1 MITNHELDLAQQ
13 FVNHTDRNIFLTGK
27 AGTGKTTFLHDIKKQ
42 SLKRMAVVAPTGV
55 AAINAKGVTIHSFFQ
70 MPFGPIIPGAPENQ
84 GNFKRKFR
92 RKKIDLIRSLDL
104 LIIDEISMVR
114 ADLLD
119 GIDQVL
125 RKYKDRNKVF
135 GGTQVLMIG
144 DLQQLAPVVKDNE
157 WQLLKQHYE
166 TPYFFS
172 SKAFQQAQAINIELK
187 YIYRQQDEKFIKVL
201 NEIRDNKLSE
211 ESAKIL
217 NERYQPDFNPK
228 DEEGYIILTTHNYK
242 ADKTNQE
249 KLAQLKGKKYA
260 FEAIVE
266 GQFPENAFPNEEKL
280 ELKKGAQVM
289 FIKNDS
295 SFDKQYFNGKIGTI
309 TKINNKEIT
318 VKCPGDDYEIE
329 VARETWDNVTYD
341 IDENTNAII
350 EKVKGSYS
358 QIPLR
363 LAWAITIH
371 KSQGLTFDKA
381 IIDAELS
388 FAHGQT
394 YVALSRCKTLDGL
407 VLKSPIKA
415 QSIINDT
422 RVASFNKSVAE
433 HQPDE
438 KVLQASKKAFT
449 LNLIAELL
457 DYFPFIYPLNRLTD
471 IYYSNAS
478 SFQGNI
484 IEPLKTIKDKAV
496 IPLLKI
502 KDNFIAQLKQM
513 SADVVDIE
521 NDNTIQERI
530 HKAINYF
537 LEQTRTFIEKP
548 FDDFNFSTDNKQL
561 NKDFEKHVENIEELI
576 TQKLMQLDGLVEK
589 YSVKKHLDLRADAT
603 LYKQPKKKKKTDV
616 SKLLEHNDLFD
627 ALRDLRSEF
636 SYNEDVSPYQ
646 VFTQETL
653 YSMCK
658 ELPTTTKQLKKINGI
673 GKVRLQKYGDSILEI
688 IQAYCI
694 SNNIP
699 MKEDDKTP
707 EIIKAPKGQTKL
719 ISLEMF
725 QAGKTPQQIADER
738 ELNVN
743 TILTHLSSFV
753 ATGEIEANA
762 LIPDEK
768 LAKLL
773 EVVNKNDFET
783 LSDLKQIVGNEFD
796 WWELRL
802 GIAVASTEK

>member
-1 MITNHELDLAQQ
+1 MTNNELDLAHK
-13 FVNHTDRNIFLTGK
+13 FVNYTDRNIFLTGK
-27 AGTGKTTFLHDIKKQ
+27 AGTGKTTFLHEIRKQ
-42 SLKRMAVVAPTGV
+42 SMKRMAVVAPTGV

-70 MPFGPIIPGAPENQ
+70 MPFGPIIPGAPERK
-84 GNFKRKFR
+84 GDFKRKFR

-104 LIIDEISMVR
+104 LVIDEISMVR

-144 DLQQLAPVVKDNE
+144 DLQQLAPVVKDHE
-157 WQLLKQHYE
+157 WRLLQQHYQ

-172 SKAFQQAQAINIELK
+172 SKAFQEAYPINIELK
-187 YIYRQQDEKFIKVL
+187 HIYRQQDGKFIKVL
-201 NEIRDNKLSE
+201 NEIRENKLSE

-217 NERYQPDFNPK
+217 NERYKPDFDPK

-260 FEAIVE
+260 FEAVVE
-266 GQFPENAFPNEEKL
+266 GQFPENAYPNEEKL

-295 SFDKQYFNGKIGTI
+295 GFDKQYFNGKIGKI
-309 TKINNKEIT
+309 THIGKNEIT
-318 VKCPGDDYEIE
+318 VQCPGDDFEIE

-341 IDENTNAII
+341 IDESTNAII

-422 RVASFNKSVAE
+422 RVSSFNESVAAQ
-433 HQPDE
+433 QPTESD
-438 KVLQASKKAFT
+438 LQNSKKAFT

-457 DYFPFIYPLNRLTD
+457 DFFPFIYPLNRLTD

-484 IEPLKTIKDKAV
+484 IEPLKTMKEKAV

-502 KDNFIAQLKQM
+502 RDSFMVQLKQM
-513 SADVVDIE
+513 SKEIDDLE
-521 NDNTIQERI
+521 NDKAIQERI
-530 HKAINYF
+530 NKAIAYF
-537 LEQTRTFIEKP
+537 LTQTREFIEKP
-548 FDDFNFSTDNKQL
+548 FDEFNFSTDNKQL
-561 NKDFEKHVENIEELI
+561 NKDFENHVSKIEELV
-576 TQKLMQLDGLVEK
+576 TQKLMQLNGLSDVFTI
-589 YSVKKHLDLRADAT
+589 KKHLDLRADAT
-603 LYKQPKKKKKTDV
+603 LYKQPKKIKKTDV

-636 SYNEDVSPYQ
+636 AFNEEVPAFQ

-653 YSMCK
+653 YNMCK

-694 SNNIP
+694 SNNIE
-699 MKEDDKTP
+699 MKEDENTP
-707 EIIKAPKGQTKL
+707 EIIKAPKGRTKN

-725 QAGKTPQQIADER
+725 QTGKTPQQIAKER
-738 ELNVN
+738 ELTTN
-743 TILTHLSSFV
+743 TILTHLVSFIP
-753 ATGEIEANA
+753 TGEVAPNKLIEPKRLEE
-762 LIPDEK
+762 LID
-768 LAKLL
+768 
-773 EVVNKNDFET
+773 VVTKTEFENISELRQKTSNK
-783 LSDLKQIVGNEFD
+783 FD

-802 GIAVASTEK
+802 GLMIANK